1 MMLNVI
7 ERYSF
12 GNILING
19 HSYIS
24 DLIIFP
30 HRISASWWRKDGHNC
45 SLRDLQE
52 AIDFKPNALIIGTG
66 ARGTMKVDP
75 EVVRFFEHNN
85 NMILIEQPT
94 DRAVN
99 IFNKFNIDSIRV
111 VAALHL
117 SS

>member
-12 GNILING
+12 GNIIING
-19 HSYIS
+19 HSYTS

-75 EVVRFFEHNN
+75 EVFRFFEHNN

-94 DRAVN
+94 DGAVN

-117 SS
+117 AS

>member
-12 GNILING
+12 GNIIING
-19 HSYIS
+19 HSYTS

-75 EVVRFFEHNN
+75 EVFRFFEHNN

-94 DRAVN
+94 DGAVN
-99 IFNKFNIDSIRV
+99 IFNKFNIYSIRV

-117 SS
+117 AS

>member
-1 MMLNVI
+1 MLNVI

-12 GNILING
+12 GNIIING

-30 HRISASWWRKDGHNC
+30 HRISASWWRKDGHHC
-45 SLRDLQE
+45 SLHDLRE

-75 EVVRFFEHNN
+75 EVVRFFEHND
-85 NMILIEQPT
+85 NMILIAQPT
-94 DRAVN
+94 DAAVN
-99 IFNKFNIDSIRV
+99 VFNKFNIDSIRV

-117 SS
+117 TS

>member
-1 MMLNVI
+1 MLNVI

-12 GNILING
+12 GNIIING
-19 HSYIS
+19 HSYTS

-52 AIDFKPNALIIGTG
+52 AIDFKPNAIIIGTG

-75 EVVRFFEHNN
+75 EVFRFFEHNN

-94 DRAVN
+94 DGAVK
-99 IFNKFNIDSIRV
+99 IFNKFNIDSIQV

-117 SS
+117 AS

>member
-1 MMLNVI
+1 MLNVI

-30 HRISASWWRKDGHNC
+30 HRITPSWWRKDGHNC
-45 SLRDLQE
+45 SLQDLKE

-94 DRAVN
+94 DTAVN

-117 SS
+117 TS

>member
-7 ERYSF
+7 ERYAF
-12 GNILING
+12 GNIIING
-19 HSYIS
+19 HSYTS

-30 HRISASWWRKDGHNC
+30 HRISSSWWRKDGHNC
-45 SLRDLQE
+45 SLQDLKE
-52 AIDFKPNALIIGTG
+52 AIDFKPDALVIGTG
-66 ARGTMKVDP
+66 AEGTMKVDP
-75 EVVRFFEHNN
+75 DVVRFFEHN

-94 DRAVN
+94 DAAVN

-117 SS
+117 TS

>member
-1 MMLNVI
+1 MLNVI

-12 GNILING
+12 GNIIING
-19 HSYIS
+19 HSYTS

-45 SLRDLQE
+45 SLRDLEE

-66 ARGTMKVDP
+66 ARGTMKVDF
-75 EVVRFFEHNN
+75 EVFRFFEHNN

-94 DRAVN
+94 DEAVN
-99 IFNKFNIDSIRV
+99 IFNKFNNDSIRV

-117 SS
+117 TS